1 MTTQNTE
8 PLFDCPRC
16 GRKNFTARGLKAHVC
31 KGAPAPERA
40 AAGGALALA
49 AIPEW
54 RVAGGEALEGLKR
67 AAIDQMAA
75 IAQMENRAAMGGTL
89 AGLTLLRVKASL
101 PHGEFT
107 RWLNT
112 IRADSKTNRSS
123 FLKATI
129 RQAQYY
135 MKLAAVFL
143 EKAKVTKPALLALP
157 GDQLALGEISAEGDT
172 RELFLKLQKFTGN
185 CSLNELLIKHDIKA
199 VGLKKELAAQR
210 KKEADEA
217 GEEEPARSAQDLCN
231 EILEHLALAR
241 KGALEHAA
249 WMAMSRAQ
257 HEDIKAAFATA
268 ADEVGGQFIKTH
280 GRAAA
285 RRV

>member
-1 MTTQNTE
+1 
-8 PLFDCPRC
+8 
-16 GRKNFTARGLKAHVC
+16 
-31 KGAPAPERA
+31 
-40 AAGGALALA
+40 
-49 AIPEW
+49 
-54 RVAGGEALEGLKR
+54 
-67 AAIDQMAA
+67 
-75 IAQMENRAAMGGTL
+75 MGGTL
-89 AGLTLLRVKASL
+89 AGLTLLRVKASMER
-101 PHGEFT
+101 GRFDG
-107 RWLNT
+107 WLAEKEKCTTSALIKPSRRTAYN
-112 IRADSKTNRSS
+112 
-123 FLKATI
+123 
-129 RQAQYY
+129 Y

-143 EKAKVTKPALLALP
+143 EKAKVTKPDLLALP

-199 VGLKKELAAQR
+199 VGLKTKLDAQR
-210 KKEADEA
+210 KKEAEEA
-217 GEEEPARSAQDLCN
+217 GEEEPARSAQSLCN
-231 EILEHLALAR
+231 EIMEHLALAR
-241 KGALEHAA
+241 KGALEHAV